1 MMNVKIQKLFLLSPY
16 IVGSYNYIND
26 LISFYNKV
34 IFLIVIALITSKI
47 VYVFFL
53 YFEIDTYNKQL
64 FWKKTLIF

>member
-1 MMNVKIQKLFLLSPY
+1 MNVKIQKLFLLSPY